1 MFVLNREFS
10 NVDKK
15 YLLRLNVSPA
25 SKKIAL
31 FLDLTIE
38 RKKRGKEGR
47 KETGWKFGR
56 ENECRRFYNTSIAM
70 DFPEA
75 LRLQGCKLTVAIV
88 VFELPINQW
97 ENHNPGILEYDLETF
112 IGFSNSMILLSFK
125 ITSHSEILL
134 FIFPIFRFD
143 DFPIFNLC

>member
-47 KETGWKFGR
+47 KQDGNLGGKM
-56 ENECRRFYNTSIAM
+56 SVV
-70 DFPEA
+70 DFTIQA
-75 LRLQGCKLTVAIV
+75 
-88 VFELPINQW
+88 
-97 ENHNPGILEYDLETF
+97 
-112 IGFSNSMILLSFK
+112 
-125 ITSHSEILL
+125 
-134 FIFPIFRFD
+134 
-143 DFPIFNLC
+143 